1 MAGAQHHD
9 RVMNINESGQ
19 RPFSGVPSSTLE
31 SFDAWAQVL
40 RTRPPHCSGDSAAAA
55 AADVAISGPPP
66 AEPLPDE
73 AAAYRPTR
81 RRGMALL
88 HVVDDGREDGDV
100 VRMRGDRLLV
110 GRSEGDVVLPHDP
123 GISGR
128 HALIERLATSGWRL
142 TDLGSAA
149 GTLVR
154 VTHARLHHGSEVQL
168 GRSRIV
174 FRSPEGGEGLSV
186 QSIEHGPPVDCG
198 IGITIGRQ
206 GCDLELDDPFVSAVH
221 AVVHHTP
228 RGWTIE
234 NCGLNGLWVRLERP
248 ITMRGVSQFL
258 CGEQRFVFEP
268 L

>member
-1 MAGAQHHD
+1 MSIH
-9 RVMNINESGQ
+9 ESDQ
-19 RPFSGVPSSTLE
+19 RPASCVPTSTLE

-40 RTRPPHCSGDSAAAA
+40 RARPSHAAGETAAAA
-55 AADVAISGPPP
+55 AADVAISGPHP
-66 AEPLPDE
+66 AEPIPDE
-73 AAAYRPTR
+73 AAVYRPTR

-100 VRMRGDRLLV
+100 VRMRSDRLLI
-110 GRSEGDVVLPHDP
+110 GRLEGDVVLPHDP
-123 GISGR
+123 AISGR
-128 HALIERLATSGWRL
+128 HALIERLPTSGWRL

-149 GTLVR
+149 GTFVR

-174 FRSPEGGEGLSV
+174 FRAPEGSEGLTV
-186 QSIEHGPPVDCG
+186 QTAEGGGTVDCG
-198 IGITIGRQ
+198 IGVTIGRQ

-221 AVVHHTP
+221 ALVHHTP

-248 ITMRGVSQFL
+248 VTMRGVSQFL